1 MTAKPCVRTAAEVKS
16 LFNRQRICQRNVAD
30 KPNEKNAGRSCVHLP
45 LNRNAISTIKTR
57 LYIGSPE
64 PAAVRIRQS
73 VRSHWAVEN
82 PLHWCLDM
90 WFAGDRMCLREQY
103 AAKNMHRLKQLALNL
118 INRDKSVKRRIN
130 SKRLMAAGDDEFGSL
145 LPGRG
150 SSCDCPG
157 AIA

>member
-1 MTAKPCVRTAAEVKS
+1 MRSFAVESERH
-16 LFNRQRICQRNVAD
+16 IDD
-30 KPNEKNAGRSCVHLP
+30 KVTKQ
-45 LNRNAISTIKTR
+45 TR

-90 WFAGDRMCLREQY
+90 WFAGDRMCLQEQY

-118 INRDKSVKRRIN
+118 INRGKSVKRRI
-130 SKRLMAAGDDEFGSL
+130 SSRRLMAAGDDEFGSFCQ
-145 LPGRG
+145 GG
-150 SSCDCPG
+150 EIH
-157 AIA
+157 AIALYANVP